1 MNKVSM
7 KRVSAKASRRR
18 RQERLLSMGLLVRAG
33 GRCEICGEWPDWRGL
48 SKHEKIKRSQG
59 GDPLDPENC
68 EMLCGRCHS
77 AAHRIKEVK

>member
-18 RQERLLSMGLLVRAG
+18 RQERLLSMGLVLRAG
-33 GRCEICGEWPDWRGL
+33 GRCESCGEWPDWRGL

-59 GDPLDPENC
+59 GDPLDPANC
-68 EMLCGRCHS
+68 VMLCGRCHS
-77 AAHRIKEVK
+77 AAHRIKEVQ